1 MPEQATINAATC
13 RTYLQIMILSAVIVM
28 LEHAKQASV
37 DVESVINFSG
47 TQLGGRRMG
56 RAPPPAIHTLA
67 KDMSLI
73 RGATHFTFGLR
84 PSFLLKIYLRPPL
97 KITQLRPCLT
107 RYPSSVYA
115 PRLDFTV
122 DLYHMLNR
130 I

>member
-47 TQLGGRRMG
+47 TQLGGGRMG
-56 RAPPPAIHTLA
+56 RAPPPAIYTLA
-67 KDMSLI
+67 KDMYLI

-84 PSFLLKIYLRPPL
+84 KCIISSFLL
-97 KITQLRPCLT
+97 
-107 RYPSSVYA
+107 
-115 PRLDFTV
+115 
-122 DLYHMLNR
+122 
-130 I
+130 